1 MLSPQLIVFNPPDS
15 GAIRERAFGI
25 ETYRSGLNFEALAD
39 TISQLITSLGEG
51 QVNG

>member
-1 MLSPQLIVFNPPDS
+1 MLSPQLIVFNPSDS
-15 GAIRERAFGI
+15 GAIGGALGI

-39 TISQLITSLGEG
+39 TISRLITSLGEG